1 MTVLA
6 LALLLVTP
14 GMQPTAQPDA
24 GPGWLDAGVN
34 RSAEDQEVI
43 RNLDLLEHLVE
54 SQSLDLLLDMGAERP
69 EPQ

>member
-14 GMQPTAQPDA
+14 GMQPITQPDA
-24 GPGWLDAGVN
+24 GPGWLDAGMN

-43 RNLDLLEHLVE
+43 GNLDLLEHLLE
-54 SQSLDLLLDMGAERP
+54 SQSLDVLLEMDGERP
-69 EPQ
+69 KPQ